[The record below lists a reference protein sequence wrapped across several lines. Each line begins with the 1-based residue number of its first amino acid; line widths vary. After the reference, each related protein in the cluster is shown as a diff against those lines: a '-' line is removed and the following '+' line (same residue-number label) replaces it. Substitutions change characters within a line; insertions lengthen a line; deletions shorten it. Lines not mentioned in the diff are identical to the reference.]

1 MYIYTVIYVWALKT
15 KKKYLFLLDFLFYIH
30 LFSRKKNKQTNP
42 ETQVGEPCL
51 VQITSLIKGAYPF
64 VAVAY
69 LYFTLR
75 VTQQKATNTMRSTS
89 TCTVSI
95 GFAVQQQYAVVL
107 DTIDENRLVTV
118 GLVYVT
124 LIQ

>member
-1 MYIYTVIYVWALKT
+1 MWALKT
-15 KKKYLFLLDFLFYIH
+15 KKKYLFPLDFLFYIH

-75 VTQQKATNTMRSTS
+75 DTTRRPQTQCDLQALAQFQL
-89 TCTVSI
+89 VS
-95 GFAVQQQYAVVL
+95 QYSKYAVVL
-107 DTIDENRLVTV
+107 ATIDKNRLVTV